1 MAAATPPHRA
11 YSYMAHSLAT
21 VRFAAERAGLT
32 GNEAERVLAVLDD
45 VVLERAATHAL
56 LPRCAL
62 VGPAGE
68 LPRCHV
74 GESAGFAGEV

>member
-1 MAAATPPHRA
+1 
-11 YSYMAHSLAT
+11 
-21 VRFAAERAGLT
+21 
-32 GNEAERVLAVLDD
+32 VLAVLDD

-68 LPRCHV
+68 LPRCHI